1 MCTSIAAGRLATADG
16 NVLIARNEDYPS
28 NCWCKHLKYRE
39 CPQYAQAECL
49 VDGYW
54 RLGNGMLVPVP
65 EKRYAY
71 CSMPDAEAGNEASAP
86 VGDGYYFE
94 ERGINT
100 VGVAVSATNSMGIND
115 RALECD
121 PTVSPGVEESI
132 IATLILP
139 QVESAKDGVRLLGE
153 YVEKYGAA
161 EADGILFAD
170 ADEVWYME
178 IVSGHHWIAVRV
190 PDDKYL
196 AVANCMRIRGVDL
209 HDKDNVLHSDRIAGF
224 VRQNGLLA
232 SVDEHAFDSATAFGY
247 YWEAG
252 HPENKNYNTDRLWLA
267 QKMLTPSLSQ
277 PVHQTSYPLFLSPD
291 VPVSVESVKR
301 VLRGTYK
308 GTELEGIAD
317 RPIGA
322 VRTAESHIM
331 SLDRRL
337 PESLRG
343 IIWQAVSTP
352 LGSPYLPVFGMQKG
366 YPLCYDQGG
375 SDYDEESAYWAF
387 RSLFTLTASA
397 DEDVYENVWRNFEA
411 YVNVKFAALHEVLA
425 TKGIPEEEKMCSAVK
440 FSCKTLEDAVQKA
453 KAERALRITR
463 MASAQKDGQA

>member
-1 MCTSIAAGRLATADG
+1 M
-16 NVLIARNEDYPS
+16 LIARNEDYPS
-28 NCWCKHLKYRE
+28 NCWCKHLKYRKH
-39 CPQYAQAECL
+39 PQYAQAECL
-49 VDGYW
+49 VDGKW
-54 RLGNGMLVPVP
+54 CLGNGMTVPVP
-65 EKRYAY
+65 EAQYAY
-71 CSMPDAEAGNEASAP
+71 CSMPDAEAGNEAAAP

-94 ERGINT
+94 ERGINEA
-100 VGVAVSATNSMGIND
+100 GVAVSATNSMGIND

-139 QVESAKDGVRLLGE
+139 QAESARNGVELLGK

-190 PDDKYL
+190 PDDRYL
-196 AVANCMRIRGVDL
+196 AVSNCMRIRGVDL
-209 HDKDNVLHSDRIAGF
+209 HDTDNVMHSGDIADF
-224 VRQNGLLA
+224 ARKNGLLD
-232 SVDEHAFDSATAFGY
+232 SVDEHSFDSATAFGY

-267 QKMLTPSLSQ
+267 QKMLTPSLAQ
-277 PVHQTSYPLFLSPD
+277 PVRQTSYPLFLQPD

-301 VLRGTYK
+301 VLRGTYR

-317 RPIGA
+317 RPIGV

-331 SLDRRL
+331 SIDCRL
-337 PESLRG
+337 PKNLRG

-352 LGSPYLPVFGMQKG
+352 LGTPYLPVFGIQED
-366 YPLCYDQGG
+366 YPSCYAIGG
-375 SDYDEESAYWAF
+375 SNYDEESAYWAF
-387 RSLFTLTASA
+387 RSLFTLAASSG
-397 DEDVYENVWRNFEA
+397 EDIYESVWRDYEA
-411 YVNVKFAALHEVLA
+411 YVNVKFAALHAELA
-425 TKGIPEEEKMCSAVK
+425 DKDTPKKEKVSSAME
-440 FSCKTLEDAVQKA
+440 FSYKILEDALRKA

-463 MASAQKDGQA
+463 MASVQKDGQT